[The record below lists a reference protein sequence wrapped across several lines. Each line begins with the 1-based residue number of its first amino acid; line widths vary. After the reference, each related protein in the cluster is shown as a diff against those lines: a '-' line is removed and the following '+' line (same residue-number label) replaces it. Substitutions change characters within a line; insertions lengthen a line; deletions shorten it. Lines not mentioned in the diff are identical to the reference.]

1 MCGSWREVGKKAW
14 AGVVHLL
21 RAWLEGGILEVLRGF
36 SLGEKLFLI
45 TSESKVSP
53 WSATSWSGSCGSS
66 SPIMPMTVGLATQP
80 E

>member
-36 SLGEKLFLI
+36 SLGEKNYFLLQ
-45 TSESKVSP
+45 VR
-53 WSATSWSGSCGSS
+53 ARCLR
-66 SPIMPMTVGLATQP
+66 GLPHHGLGAVAVPPQ
-80 E
+80 